1 MIRLNNIRKKCYH
14 LAIKSDNL
22 LAIYNRDIENLFKI
36 EKINLKEFN
45 SQEIKEL
52 IKEFEDSYTNYDY
65 LSYVANTSTSLNKT
79 AVSSND
85 GGSMKKKSN
94 SLSSLNSKQTP
105 YSVPSSKLQTTNGQS
120 QLKVQAVNKPTPLS
134 NKVTPLLPPPLPPPA
149 KLVVSTPKPKAFHF
163 KSTSNLIDNSS
174 SQIDLTNS
182 SQQFSTQ
189 RTTLTQG
196 KYKKKKQAFFFLLLN
211 I

>member
-22 LAIYNRDIENLFKI
+22 LAIYNRDIENPFKI

-52 IKEFEDSYTNYDY
+52 INEFEDSYTNYDY

-79 AVSSND
+79 AAPND

-94 SLSSLNSKQTP
+94 SLSSLNSKQAP
-105 YSVPSSKLQTTNGQS
+105 YSVPSSKPQTTNQQS
-120 QLKVQAVNKPTPLS
+120 QLKVQAVNKPPPPS
-134 NKVTPLLPPPLPPPA
+134 SSSSKVAPLPPPA
-149 KLVVSTPKPKAFHF
+149 KLVVSTPKPKAFQF
-163 KSTSNLIDNSS
+163 KSTSNLIDISS

-182 SQQFSTQ
+182 SQFGTQ

-196 KYKKKKQAFFFLLLN
+196 
-211 I
+211 

>member
-79 AVSSND
+79 AVSSNH
-85 GGSMKKKSN
+85 GGSMKRKSN

-134 NKVTPLLPPPLPPPA
+134 NKVTPLPPPPPPPA

-196 KYKKKKQAFFFLLLN
+196 KYKKKKSFFFLLLN